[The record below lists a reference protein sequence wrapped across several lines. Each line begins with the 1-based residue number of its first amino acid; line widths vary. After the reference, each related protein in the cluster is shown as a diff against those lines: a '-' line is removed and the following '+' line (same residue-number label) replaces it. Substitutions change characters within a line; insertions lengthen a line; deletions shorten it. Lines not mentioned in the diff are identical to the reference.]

1 MPVSECITANAHSIE
16 AIVFRQT
23 LIKWGKQNFRAFPW
37 RMTRDPYKILMSE
50 VMLHRTQAK
59 QVVPVYEQ
67 LIQTY
72 PDIENLLQATNE
84 DLHTI
89 LYSLGLNWRINRIF
103 EMGKNLKAHFDGI
116 IPMDKADLLT
126 LSGVSEYIAGAVRCF
141 SWNLPEPLADTNT
154 VRVTGRLFGLVIKD
168 SSRRSRQFQVLLA
181 AMVDPVNPRDYNYAL
196 LDLADKVC
204 MKKQKPLCS
213 QCPLKNVCLHFKQNK
228 IL

>member
-141 SWNLPEPLADTNT
+141 S
-154 VRVTGRLFGLVIKD
+154 
-168 SSRRSRQFQVLLA
+168 
-181 AMVDPVNPRDYNYAL
+181 
-196 LDLADKVC
+196 
-204 MKKQKPLCS
+204 
-213 QCPLKNVCLHFKQNK
+213 
-228 IL
+228 